1 MCVTSASSMLLS
13 ALTRL
18 PWGTSF
24 HLLGLHRP
32 SCMSVPRQDV
42 YFCSEVVSFCSSLH
56 WTMGFICRNQ
66 IFQVPQDPLIVPS
79 ASCFT
84 LQAPLHLQPFRRA
97 IRIYTAWSSQGFGC
111 LASAV
116 RPSTSCPK
124 EHGSLWCHKSSSCGA
139 EALKVYP
146 PKCSHILMETSSWCS
161 ESVSMWTL
169 SAQGGYVSSRGS
181 GTGFGTGCLELNL
194 GSASARFAS
203 WKIAYVQ
210 PVISCSV
217 KWQV

>member
-1 MCVTSASSMLLS
+1 MWPLPRACFCLPLPAFPEGPASIFWVCTDPLVCL
-13 ALTRL
+13 
-18 PWGTSF
+18 F
-24 HLLGLHRP
+24 HGR
-32 SCMSVPRQDV
+32 MYISVPRLSASV
-42 YFCSEVVSFCSSLH
+42 ALSH
-56 WTMGFICRNQ
+56 WTVGFICRNQ

-79 ASCFT
+79 AGCFT
-84 LQAPLHLQPFRRA
+84 LQAPLRLQPFRRA

-116 RPSTSCPK
+116 RPSTSCPE

-146 PKCSHILMETSSWCS
+146 PKWSHILMETSSWCS

-169 SAQGGYVSSRGS
+169 SAWGGYVSSQGS

-203 WKIAYVQ
+203 
-210 PVISCSV
+210 
-217 KWQV
+217 